1 MIKSGLT
8 VQKLRPQSDSVETP
22 CPQSQWP
29 RFVPVQPHVFFF
41 AFCDPISPPKK
52 KSPKSTVSIQ
62 MGFLDPF
69 GPFLAHFDPPWGP
82 LEPPMQPFGGS
93 ERLAGAAMTG
103 RGAEAP
109 RGGEGEGRARVC
121 GKTQLITRFC
131 TFSK

>member
-1 MIKSGLT
+1 
-8 VQKLRPQSDSVETP
+8 
-22 CPQSQWP
+22 
-29 RFVPVQPHVFFF
+29 
-41 AFCDPISPPKK
+41 
-52 KSPKSTVSIQ
+52 

>member
-1 MIKSGLT
+1 MYFFR
-8 VQKLRPQSDSVETP
+8 VLRPY
-22 CPQSQWP
+22 
-29 RFVPVQPHVFFF
+29 F
-41 AFCDPISPPKK
+41 PPKK

-109 RGGEGEGRARVC
+109 RGGEGRGARAYV
-121 GKTQLITRFC
+121 GKPN
-131 TFSK
+131 

>member
-8 VQKLRPQSDSVETP
+8 VQSYDPKVIRLKPPVPSRSGHDLCPFSHMYFFSRFATLFPPQ
-22 CPQSQWP
+22 
-29 RFVPVQPHVFFF
+29 
-41 AFCDPISPPKK
+41 K
-52 KSPKSTVSIQ
+52 KSPPNPLSRSQ

>member
-1 MIKSGLT
+1 
-8 VQKLRPQSDSVETP
+8 
-22 CPQSQWP
+22 
-29 RFVPVQPHVFFF
+29 
-41 AFCDPISPPKK
+41 
-52 KSPKSTVSIQ
+52 

-109 RGGEGEGRARVC
+109 PRGGGGGARARMWENPIDYQILHLFEMSCDRRKAPFFVDF
-121 GKTQLITRFC
+121 GEKVHLFLLR
-131 TFSK
+131 